1 MLTLKEFKEARGVLS
16 GVIRNTSLVYS
27 PAFSKATGNQIY
39 IKPENM
45 QVTGA
50 YKIRGA
56 YYKIST
62 LSDEEKARG
71 LVTASAG
78 NHAQGVAYAAQAA
91 GVSATIV
98 MPTTT
103 PLVKVNNTKDYGAKV
118 VLHGETFDDAAE
130 LAAKL
135 SEEEGLTYVHPFN
148 DPAIATGQGT
158 ISYEIFQ
165 DLPDVDVILVPIG
178 GGGLATGVSTL
189 AKLLNP
195 NVTVIGV
202 EPSGAAS
209 MKASLEAGHVVTLD
223 RVETIADGVAVKT
236 PGDQIFP
243 YIQKNIDDIITIP
256 DDELVDAFLDMMEK
270 HKMIVENAGLLT
282 IAALRAGKHVLC
294 EKPMATTLADCEA
307 MAAAARESGK
317 FLMIGQNQRLTKAHQ
332 KARQLVAD
340 GVLGDILTFRT
351 TFGHGGPETWSV
363 DPGKNTWFFDKSK
376 AAMGA
381 MADLGIHKTDLIQYL
396 LGQTVVEAT
405 AKVTTLEAGG
415 RRAAHRRGRQ
425 RHLHLPHERRRH
437 RHHDRQLDL
446 LRRGGQLHRA
456 LRHKGHPAHLRRPGL
471 LPQAHHRR
479 RGEGALRA
487 GGHPDQ
493 RQPDRLRR
501 HRLLHGLPDRQH
513 APRHLRRVG
522 AHRHAGRVCLS
533 GVLPDRQG
541 GVRRPGLTK
550 GVFTI

>member
-165 DLPDVDVILVPIG
+165 DLPDVDVSLVPIG

-209 MKASLEAGHVVTLD
+209 MKASLDAGHVVTLD

-270 HKMIVENAGLLT
+270 HKMIVENAGLLP
-282 IAALRAGKHVLC
+282 IAALSHLKCRGKNVVPVLSGGNMDVITVASLVQHGLINRGRVFTFSVQLPDRPGELLRVAQLVAEANGNIIKLEHNQFVNINRQSGVELRVTLEAFGHTHKRAILDALC
-294 EKPMATTLADCEA
+294 GAGY
-307 MAAAARESGK
+307 AARECHTND
-317 FLMIGQNQRLTKAHQ
+317 FYH
-332 KARQLVAD
+332 
-340 GVLGDILTFRT
+340 
-351 TFGHGGPETWSV
+351 
-363 DPGKNTWFFDKSK
+363 
-376 AAMGA
+376 
-381 MADLGIHKTDLIQYL
+381 
-396 LGQTVVEAT
+396 
-405 AKVTTLEAGG
+405 
-415 RRAAHRRGRQ
+415 
-425 RHLHLPHERRRH
+425 
-437 RHHDRQLDL
+437 
-446 LRRGGQLHRA
+446 
-456 LRHKGHPAHLRRPGL
+456 
-471 LPQAHHRR
+471 
-479 RGEGALRA
+479 
-487 GGHPDQ
+487 
-493 RQPDRLRR
+493 
-501 HRLLHGLPDRQH
+501 
-513 APRHLRRVG
+513 
-522 AHRHAGRVCLS
+522 
-533 GVLPDRQG
+533 
-541 GVRRPGLTK
+541 
-550 GVFTI
+550 

>member
-1 MLTLKEFKEARGVLS
+1 
-16 GVIRNTSLVYS
+16 
-27 PAFSKATGNQIY
+27 
-39 IKPENM
+39 M

-209 MKASLEAGHVVTLD
+209 MKASLDAGHVVTLD

-270 HKMIVENAGLLT
+270 HKMIVENAGLLP
-282 IAALRAGKHVLC
+282 IAALSHLKCRGKNVVPVLSGGNMDVITVASLVQHGLINRGRVFTFSVQLPDRPGELLRVAQLVAEANGNIIKLEHNQFVNINRQSGVELRVTLEAFGHTHKRAILDALC
-294 EKPMATTLADCEA
+294 GAGY
-307 MAAAARESGK
+307 AARECHTNDFYHRGNPS
-317 FLMIGQNQRLTKAHQ
+317 
-332 KARQLVAD
+332 
-340 GVLGDILTFRT
+340 
-351 TFGHGGPETWSV
+351 
-363 DPGKNTWFFDKSK
+363 PGY
-376 AAMGA
+376 AYM
-381 MADLGIHKTDLIQYL
+381 M
-396 LGQTVVEAT
+396 
-405 AKVTTLEAGG
+405 
-415 RRAAHRRGRQ
+415 RRASSGAWAAGPAPRGR
-425 RHLHLPHERRRH
+425 
-437 RHHDRQLDL
+437 
-446 LRRGGQLHRA
+446 GGEPAGPRA
-456 LRHKGHPAHLRRPGL
+456 SSAWCILCARSSVCPAPG
-471 LPQAHHRR
+471 
-479 RGEGALRA
+479 
-487 GGHPDQ
+487 
-493 RQPDRLRR
+493 
-501 HRLLHGLPDRQH
+501 
-513 APRHLRRVG
+513 
-522 AHRHAGRVCLS
+522 
-533 GVLPDRQG
+533 
-541 GVRRPGLTK
+541 
-550 GVFTI
+550 

>member
-270 HKMIVENAGLLT
+270 HKMIVENAGLLP
-282 IAALRAGKHVLC
+282 IAALSHLKCRGKNVVPVLSGGNMDVITVASLVQHGLINRGRVFTFSVQLPDRPGELLRVAQLVAEANGNIIKLEHNQFVNINRQSGVELRVTLEAFGHTHKRAILDALC
-294 EKPMATTLADCEA
+294 GAGY
-307 MAAAARESGK
+307 AARECHTND
-317 FLMIGQNQRLTKAHQ
+317 FYH
-332 KARQLVAD
+332 
-340 GVLGDILTFRT
+340 
-351 TFGHGGPETWSV
+351 
-363 DPGKNTWFFDKSK
+363 
-376 AAMGA
+376 
-381 MADLGIHKTDLIQYL
+381 
-396 LGQTVVEAT
+396 
-405 AKVTTLEAGG
+405 
-415 RRAAHRRGRQ
+415 
-425 RHLHLPHERRRH
+425 
-437 RHHDRQLDL
+437 
-446 LRRGGQLHRA
+446 
-456 LRHKGHPAHLRRPGL
+456 
-471 LPQAHHRR
+471 
-479 RGEGALRA
+479 
-487 GGHPDQ
+487 
-493 RQPDRLRR
+493 
-501 HRLLHGLPDRQH
+501 
-513 APRHLRRVG
+513 
-522 AHRHAGRVCLS
+522 
-533 GVLPDRQG
+533 
-541 GVRRPGLTK
+541 
-550 GVFTI
+550 

>member
-209 MKASLEAGHVVTLD
+209 MKASLDAGHVVTLD

-243 YIQKNIDDIITIP
+243 YLQKNIDDIITIP

-270 HKMIVENAGLLT
+270 HKMIVENAGLLP
-282 IAALRAGKHVLC
+282 IAALSHLKCRGKNVVPVLSGGNMDVITVASLVQHGLINRGRVFTFSVQLPDRPGELLRVAQLVAEANGNIIKLEHNQFVNINRQSGVELRVTLEAFGHTHKRAILDALC
-294 EKPMATTLADCEA
+294 GAGY
-307 MAAAARESGK
+307 AARECHTND
-317 FLMIGQNQRLTKAHQ
+317 FYH
-332 KARQLVAD
+332 
-340 GVLGDILTFRT
+340 
-351 TFGHGGPETWSV
+351 
-363 DPGKNTWFFDKSK
+363 
-376 AAMGA
+376 
-381 MADLGIHKTDLIQYL
+381 
-396 LGQTVVEAT
+396 
-405 AKVTTLEAGG
+405 
-415 RRAAHRRGRQ
+415 
-425 RHLHLPHERRRH
+425 
-437 RHHDRQLDL
+437 
-446 LRRGGQLHRA
+446 
-456 LRHKGHPAHLRRPGL
+456 
-471 LPQAHHRR
+471 
-479 RGEGALRA
+479 
-487 GGHPDQ
+487 
-493 RQPDRLRR
+493 
-501 HRLLHGLPDRQH
+501 
-513 APRHLRRVG
+513 
-522 AHRHAGRVCLS
+522 
-533 GVLPDRQG
+533 
-541 GVRRPGLTK
+541 
-550 GVFTI
+550 